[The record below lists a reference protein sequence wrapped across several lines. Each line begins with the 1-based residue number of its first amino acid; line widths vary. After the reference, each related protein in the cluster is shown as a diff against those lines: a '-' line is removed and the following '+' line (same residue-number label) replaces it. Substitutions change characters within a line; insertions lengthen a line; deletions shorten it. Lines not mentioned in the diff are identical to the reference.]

1 MKNVLNGQGL
11 ANAVN
16 IQNSCRFTAENL
28 VELVDLD
35 HVSYLIVINLMAL
48 FYVTLKY
55 ISILQYTSKL

>member
-11 ANAVN
+11 ANVVY
-16 IQNSCRFTAENL
+16 IQNSCHFTAENL

-35 HVSYLIVINLMAL
+35 HVGYLIVINFMAL

-55 ISILQYTSKL
+55 ISTFQYTSKL